1 MSGLMLAIAVLLGW
15 MATVCLHEFGH
26 AIVAYYGGDTTVKDK
41 GYLTLNPLK
50 YTDVG
55 YSLVMPVVFLV
66 IGGVALPGAAVYIN
80 TSLLRSRAW
89 RSAVSAAGP
98 LATAF
103 VAIALSIP
111 FQLGWATEGWGWNAL
126 ALLTTYQVA
135 GLFFNLL
142 PVPSF
147 DGFGIIEPWLPKEV
161 QHTTR
166 RWGRYGYLVLLAL
179 FWTVPGFSRN
189 FWVLVSTVS
198 ESLGVSQLMMRAA
211 YVEFAESSKGV
222 FIMLLLGA
230 LIYRKLVKPSAK
242 EPDEQKDLES
252 TLAAYDRLVE
262 TQQATSNIWF
272 QRGQALSSLGRFKSA
287 IASYD
292 EAIKDHNSGAEVWFG
307 RAIALHQLG
316 HYSEALADYEQ
327 TLVLEPS
334 HSYAWANKARILQG
348 LQKSELAILAYDQ
361 SLKFRSANALCWH
374 ERGIILR
381 SLGRDAEALSS
392 FEHALK
398 NERNDA
404 ALWIDHAEMLC
415 KVGQSEKALNSYH
428 NASRHDPE
436 NIAAWRS
443 QGNLYLQLGRT
454 QEALRSYG
462 VALTHNP
469 QDSATLLLRGL
480 SLFSLG
486 RTTSAIK
493 DFEAIQALLTE
504 ELNQP
509 PQQSEVLRN
518 LSPALETVVQRFTSF
533 LELPNSSVA
542 VVIAQGLLF
551 TILQRLNEAIALY
564 NLILLQ
570 NPKSLELQYLRTCA
584 LQQIEEY

>member
-15 MATVCLHEFGH
+15 IATVCLHEFGH

-66 IGGVALPGAAVYIN
+66 MGGIALPGAAVYIN
-80 TSLLRSRAW
+80 TTLLRSRAW
-89 RSAVSAAGP
+89 KSAVSAAGP
-98 LATAF
+98 LATAL

-111 FQLGWATEGWGWNAL
+111 FQLGWATGGWGWNAL

-142 PVPSF
+142 PIPSF

-161 QHTTR
+161 QHITR

-179 FWTVPGFSRN
+179 FWTVPAFNRS
-189 FWVLVSTVS
+189 FWGLVSTVS
-198 ESLGVSQLMMRAA
+198 EGLSVSQLMMRTA

-222 FIMLLLGA
+222 FIALLLGA
-230 LIYRKLVKPSAK
+230 LVYRKLVKPSAK
-242 EPDEQKDLES
+242 APDEQKDLES
-252 TLAAYDRLVE
+252 TLAVYDRLIE
-262 TQQATSNIWF
+262 TQQATSEIWF
-272 QRGQALSSLGRFKSA
+272 QRGQALSSLGRFETA

-292 EAIKDHNSGAEVWFG
+292 KALKDRKSGAEVWFS

-316 HYSEALADYEQ
+316 RYREALADYEQ

-348 LQKSELAILAYDQ
+348 LQQSEAAILAYDQ
-361 SLKFRSANALCWH
+361 SLKFRPANALCWH
-374 ERGIILR
+374 ERGVILR
-381 SLGRDAEALSS
+381 NLGRDAEALSS
-392 FEHALK
+392 FENALK
-398 NERNDA
+398 YERNNA
-404 ALWIDHAEMLC
+404 AFWIDHAEMLC
-415 KVGQSEKALNSYH
+415 KVGQPEKALTSYH

-436 NIAAWRS
+436 NIAVWRS
-443 QGNLYLQLGRT
+443 QGNLYLQLGRA
-454 QEALRSYG
+454 QEALRSYST
-462 VALTHNP
+462 ALTHNP

-480 SLFSLG
+480 TLFSLG
-486 RTTSAIK
+486 RTPAALK
-493 DFEAIQALLTE
+493 DFESIQTLLTE

-509 PQQSEVLRN
+509 PQQSEALRN
-518 LSPALETVVQRFTSF
+518 LSPALKTVVQRFTSF
-533 LELPNSSVA
+533 LDTPSSSVA
-542 VVIAQGLLF
+542 IAIAQGLLL
-551 TILQRLNEAIALY
+551 TILQRPSEALAIY
-564 NLILLQ
+564 NQTLVKE
-570 NPKSLELQYLRTCA
+570 PKSLEVKYLKSWVLGQMA
-584 LQQIEEY
+584 

>member
-1 MSGLMLAIAVLLGW
+1 MSGLMLAIAVLSGW
-15 MATVCLHEFGH
+15 IATVCLHEFGH

-66 IGGVALPGAAVYIN
+66 LGGVALPGAAVYIN
-80 TSLLRSRAW
+80 TALLRSRAW
-89 RSAVSAAGP
+89 KSAVSAAGP
-98 LATAF
+98 LATAL

-147 DGFGIIEPWLPKEV
+147 DGFGIIEPWLPKEI

-179 FWTVPGFSRN
+179 FWTVPAFSRN
-189 FWVLVSTVS
+189 FWGLVSTVS
-198 ESLGVSQLMMRAA
+198 EGLGVSQLMMRTA
-211 YVEFAESSKGV
+211 YAEFAESSKGV
-222 FIMLLLGA
+222 FVVLLLGA
-230 LIYRKLVKPSAK
+230 LIYRKLVKPSVKA
-242 EPDEQKDLES
+242 PDEQKDLES

-262 TQQATSNIWF
+262 TRQATSEIWF
-272 QRGQALSSLGRFKSA
+272 QRGQALSSLGRFETA

-292 EAIKDHNSGAEVWFG
+292 KALKDRNSGAEVWFG

-316 HYSEALADYEQ
+316 RYREALADYEQ
-327 TLVLEPS
+327 TLELEPS

-348 LQKSELAILAYDQ
+348 LQQSEAAILAYDQ
-361 SLKFRSANALCWH
+361 SLKFRPANALCWH
-374 ERGIILR
+374 ERGVILR
-381 SLGRDAEALSS
+381 ALEQYAEALSS
-392 FEHALK
+392 FENAVK
-398 NERNDA
+398 YERNNA
-404 ALWIDHAEMLC
+404 AFWIDHAEMLC
-415 KVGQSEKALNSYH
+415 KVGQSEKALTSYR

-436 NIAAWRS
+436 NIAVWRS
-443 QGNLYLQLGRT
+443 QGNLYLQLGRA

-462 VALTHNP
+462 AALTHNP

-480 SLFSLG
+480 TLFSLG
-486 RTTSAIK
+486 RTTLAIK
-493 DFEAIQALLTE
+493 DFESIQTLLTE
-504 ELNQP
+504 ELNQS
-509 PQQSEVLRN
+509 PQQFEALRN
-518 LSPALETVVQRFTSF
+518 LSPALKTVVQRFTSF
-533 LELPNSSVA
+533 LESPSSSVA
-542 VVIAQGLLF
+542 IAIAQGLLL
-551 TILQRLNEAIALY
+551 TILQRPSEALALY
-564 NLILLQ
+564 NQTLAQGPQSPEVKYLKSWLLQ
-570 NPKSLELQYLRTCA
+570 GQ
-584 LQQIEEY
+584 